1 MSDATTNAG
10 TAIPATLPLRNDLIG
25 EEPYGAPQLDVPV
38 CLNVNENPYAPDPA
52 VVETIAERV
61 RRIAPTLNRYPDRE
75 HIELRRAFAAYLRR
89 ESGAGL
95 GVEQVWGANGSNEI
109 MLQIFQAFGGPGRI
123 ALGCDP
129 TYSMY
134 PEYARD
140 TFTTWQ
146 VAHCNE
152 DFTLNVERTLAA
164 IEDVRPA
171 IVLLTSPN
179 NPTGTPLPMEDLER
193 ILAACETASVRGAGE
208 GVHPV
213 VVVDEAYIEF
223 RNPGT
228 PSAVTLIDAH
238 PNLAVSRTMSKAFAF
253 AGARVGYV
261 AASRGIIDCL
271 RIVRMPYHLSA
282 VTQAAALAAFEHTD
296 EQLGRVAHLRET
308 RERTA
313 AWLRTRTYRGRALE
327 VADSASNFLM
337 FGGHFED
344 RDRIFAAMLERG
356 VLIRAVGPDGWLR
369 VCMGTDEEMA
379 RFREALDEVLR
390 EAETGR

>member
-146 VAHCNE
+146 VAHRNE